1 MEGGGSGYEPAPEK
15 YQQQSRECRD
25 GLPERSKVVHL
36 PLLHYALEHESQVTP
51 LVFSALE
58 VTDASLYRAV
68 F

>member
-1 MEGGGSGYEPAPEK
+1 MYPSGSSHEPAAEK

-25 GLPERSKVVHL
+25 GLPERSQVLHL
-36 PLLHYALEHESQVTP
+36 PLLHYALEHESQVAP
-51 LVFSALE
+51 LVFSAPL